1 MVLESTLTSKGQTT
15 IPAEIRAFLKAKTGD
30 KLRYVIRDGEV
41 VLKAKTGSIMD
52 LVGFLHDPAR
62 KPMSVEEMDEAMEKA
77 VADHV
82 MGKS

>member
-62 KPMSVEEMDEAMEKA
+62 KPMTDEELDRAIDDAITLPDPE
-77 VADHV
+77 D
-82 MGKS
+82 